1 MLYYNIGADY
11 VKINGTA
18 FSLNNFG
25 RVSSPTGEQKSLG
38 GTSTLPDIEKPG
50 KWVVEID
57 SVDKKGDFWVLHLG
71 EIFDNKYS
79 WAIVSDSKGLNNFVL
94 ARDAEAFRK
103 SYDNEVVQI
112 LSRDG
117 FNGLY
122 SPISSY
128 QSDTCIY

>member
-1 MLYYNIGADY
+1 MFITNIGADY
-11 VKINGTA
+11 VKINGTG

-25 RVSSPTGEQKSLG
+25 RVSSPTGVQKSLG
-38 GTSTLPDIEKPG
+38 GTSTLPDTDQPG
-50 KWVVEID
+50 KWVVEMD
-57 SVDKKGDFWVLHLG
+57 SIDKKGDFWVLHLG
-71 EIFDNKYS
+71 EIYDNKYL

-94 ARDAEAFRK
+94 ARDPDVFKK
-103 SYDNEVVQI
+103 SYDSTVVQI

-122 SPISSY
+122 APVSSY